1 MISVNIKYTF
11 YLVNSFEYIKGHPFK
26 NGFFVLAKNK

>member
-1 MISVNIKYTF
+1 MISVNIKYKF
-11 YLVNSFEYIKGHPFK
+11 YLVNLCEYIKGHSFK